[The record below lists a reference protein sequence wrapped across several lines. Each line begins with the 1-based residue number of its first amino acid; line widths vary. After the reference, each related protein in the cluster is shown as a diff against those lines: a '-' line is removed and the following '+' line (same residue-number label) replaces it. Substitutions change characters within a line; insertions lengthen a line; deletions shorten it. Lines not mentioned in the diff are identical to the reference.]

1 MLSQIVIEAEA
12 PGNSQIMLRLS
23 IDAHLI
29 GKSLTAAQVQLLVAE
44 ILDRIPVAEAPLD
57 GPDLAFVIRNG
68 QIAAKAA
75 VGK

>member
-1 MLSQIVIEAEA
+1 
-12 PGNSQIMLRLS
+12 LS

-68 QIAAKAA
+68 QLAAKAA